1 MAGGVTGMADLKRA
15 FHDLATM
22 AERNQEIALKLVAN
36 QYKTDVQ
43 KLAPYDTGTLR
54 RSIHVEMI
62 NSSSAL
68 VGTDLPYARRQ
79 EYGFMDKDKLGRTYH
94 QPAHPY
100 FRPPLEND
108 WQKYRMMYLEAMNRV

>member
-1 MAGGVTGMADLKRA
+1 MPGITGMIELRKA
-15 FHDLATM
+15 FKDLATM

-36 QYKTDVQ
+36 EYKNDVQ
-43 KLAPYDTGTLR
+43 KGAPYDTGTLR

-68 VGTDLPYARRQ
+68 VGTDLKYAKRQ
-79 EYGFMDKDKLGRTYH
+79 EYGFVDKDKLGRVYH

-100 FRPPLEND
+100 FRPPLQNN
-108 WQKYRMMYLEAMNRV
+108 WQKYRMMYLAAMNRV